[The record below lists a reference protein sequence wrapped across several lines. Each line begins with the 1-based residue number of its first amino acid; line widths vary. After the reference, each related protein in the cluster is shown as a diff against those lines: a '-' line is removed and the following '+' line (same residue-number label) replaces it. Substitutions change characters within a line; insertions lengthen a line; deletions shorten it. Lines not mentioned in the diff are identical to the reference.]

1 MNFKINFAYLFL
13 FLSVLFWAGNFI
25 VGKYASY
32 YQIPPWSGNFYRWFF
47 AWLILLPFTFTEI
60 ISKKNYI
67 LENYKFY
74 ILLGITS
81 VTIFNSIVYYSLNF
95 TQVISGVLMIS
106 TIPVM
111 IMFISSILK
120 IERTNIFQIL
130 GVICSFIGVILIITK
145 ANFDLLVN
153 LDFNKGDLTMVIAML
168 SWATYSALLKK
179 RKHELSQLSLLEV
192 IITFGLIF
200 LIPIY
205 ITEYSLGF
213 EITLNKPFILVLIY
227 VVLFPGLAAFICW
240 IKGISLIGPNRSGVF
255 LHLMPILSALMA
267 MIIFKEKFM
276 LYHLLGAFFILS
288 GIILSN
294 RKSTNA
300 LSSYFRR
307 LSKYITAVCRFKKTI
322 LKV

>member
-1 MNFKINFAYLFL
+1 MNLKINIAYLFL

-32 YQIPPWSGNFYRWFF
+32 YQIPPFSLNFYRWFF
-47 AWLILLPFTFTEI
+47 AWLILLPFTYKEI

-120 IERTNIFQIL
+120 IEKTNIFQIL

-153 LDFNKGDLTMVIAML
+153 LDFNKGDLTMVLAML

-300 LSSYFRR
+300 
-307 LSKYITAVCRFKKTI
+307 
-322 LKV
+322 